1 VRELIISLL
10 VGMAIGVVFA
20 AMGLPLPAPGKLAGV
35 LGIVGIFL
43 GDKLA
48 HMLLRLR

>member
-1 VRELIISLL
+1 MRELIISLL